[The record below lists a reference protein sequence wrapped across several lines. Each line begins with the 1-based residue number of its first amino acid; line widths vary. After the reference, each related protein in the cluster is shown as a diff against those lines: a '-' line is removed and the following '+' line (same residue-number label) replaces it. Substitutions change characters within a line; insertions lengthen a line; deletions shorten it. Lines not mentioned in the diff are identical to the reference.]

1 MTIFQWLDEISYNK
15 TPWSSFTEKDQ
26 ESFNRYMINRFISM
40 KEDYID
46 IVNLV
51 QKYPLSDSALYN
63 FYCKTI
69 PKKKTFFRYIKPK
82 KDTMNDLLVSI
93 LANDFNISKR
103 EVKDIQ
109 HLLGKDLFINVLQ
122 KRGIDGKQ
130 IKKLLK

>member
-1 MTIFQWLDEISYNK
+1 MGDSVKKYF
-15 TPWSSFTEKDQ
+15 
-26 ESFNRYMINRFISM
+26 ESTSTS
-40 KEDYID
+40 D
-46 IVNLV
+46 I
-51 QKYPLSDSALYN
+51 
-63 FYCKTI
+63 KTI
-69 PKKKTFFRYIKPK
+69 YPGDIQVTVDKPK

-122 KRGIDGKQ
+122 KRGIDEKQ